1 MFRLG
6 HVEKDILAVTGLGVL
21 ALASLAAPNLP
32 IVIQSIVK
40 LRGNKWLN
48 KKLHEMKKKGLI
60 DLGGEEIKLT
70 AKGKRMLEDI
80 ELSELNIATP
90 KRWDGTWRLVSYDI
104 PERLKK
110 ARDFFRY
117 VLEKNGFRQI
127 QESLWVHPYPC
138 KEEVAVLAKNI
149 NIARYIIVMETDKLP
164 NEEDMQDH
172 FRLSDYE
179 NG

>member
-6 HVEKDILAVTGLGVL
+6 HVEKDILAVAGLGML

-32 IVIQSIVK
+32 KAIQSIVK

-48 KKLHEMKKKGLI
+48 KKLYEMKKKGLI
-60 DLGGEEIKLT
+60 DLGGEEVKLT
-70 AKGKRMLEDI
+70 AKGKKMLQDI
-80 ELSELNIATP
+80 ELSELNIAKP

-110 ARDFFRY
+110 ARNLFRY
-117 VLEKNGFRQI
+117 VLEKNGFHQI

-138 KEEVAVLAKNI
+138 KEEVAVLAKNV
-149 NIARYIIVMETDKLP
+149 NIARYVIVMETDKLP
-164 NEEDMQDH
+164 NEKNMQEH
-172 FRLSDYE
+172 FLLSDLD
-179 NG
+179 